1 MKLTLGRLNLN
12 HGCRRKPIGGLRRL
26 RRRLRITGLAL
37 IVAAGVTAAAQSP
50 PLPPFEVLSVKRN
63 SNVGMGKLSGAS
75 LPGQFRIV
83 NIPLHSI
90 LLEAFGVR
98 EDALVGSPTWARGE
112 RFDLMGTFPAEVIR
126 ERDGYRRMLEK
137 ALVERFGLKSHR
149 ETRAVPIYR
158 LIIAR
163 PDRRLGPDL
172 KPSTVDCAQW
182 LAERKPRAGAGTPS
196 RVAPGG
202 RRPACDSLPTR
213 QFIAAGSQPISAL
226 ARSLES
232 ITGRFVVDETGL
244 EGNFD
249 YDLEFTRTL
258 ETGSIPTGVDGKPSI
273 FTALEEQLGLKL
285 ESDRRPM
292 PVVVIDAISRPT
304 PD

>member
-1 MKLTLGRLNLN
+1 M
-12 HGCRRKPIGGLRRL
+12 
-26 RRRLRITGLAL
+26 RITGLAL
-37 IVAAGVTAAAQSP
+37 MVAAVVTTAAAQSP
-50 PLPPFEVLSVKRN
+50 SLPAFEVLSVKRN
-63 SNVGMGKLSGAS
+63 SAVGMGKMSGAS

-98 EDALVGSPTWARGE
+98 EDALVGSPTWARNE
-112 RFDLMGTFPAEVIR
+112 RFDLMGTFPAEVITD
-126 ERDGYRRMLEK
+126 RDGNRRMLEK

-149 ETRAVPIYR
+149 ETRALPIYR
-158 LIIAR
+158 LIMAR
-163 PDRRLGPDL
+163 SDRRLGPDL
-172 KPSTVDCAQW
+172 KPSTVDCARW
-182 LAERKPRAGAGTPS
+182 LAEKKPRAGAGTPS

-244 EGNFD
+244 QGNFD

-258 ETGSIPTGVDGKPSI
+258 ETGSAARDGKPSI
-273 FTALEEQLGLKL
+273 FTALQEQLGLKL

-292 PVVVIDAISRPT
+292 PVVVIDGISRPT

>member
-1 MKLTLGRLNLN
+1 M
-12 HGCRRKPIGGLRRL
+12 
-26 RRRLRITGLAL
+26 RITGLAL
-37 IVAAGVTAAAQSP
+37 IVAAAVTTTAAAQSP
-50 PLPPFEVLSVKRN
+50 PLPPFEALSVKRN
-63 SNVGMGKLSGAS
+63 SDVGMGKMSGAS
-75 LPGQFRIV
+75 FPGQFRIV
-83 NIPLHSI
+83 NIPLHFI

-98 EDALVGSPTWARGE
+98 EHALVGSPTWARDE
-112 RFDLMGTFPAEVIR
+112 RFDLLGTFPAEVIAG
-126 ERDGYRRMLEK
+126 RDGYRRMLEK
-137 ALVERFGLKSHR
+137 ALVERFGLKRHR
-149 ETRAVPIYR
+149 ETRALPIYR
-158 LIIAR
+158 LIMAR
-163 PDRRLGPDL
+163 SDRRLGPDL

-182 LAERKPRAGAGTPS
+182 LAEKKPRAGAGTPS

-213 QFIAAGSQPISAL
+213 QFIAAGTQPISVL

-232 ITGRFVVDETGL
+232 LTGRFVVDETGL

-258 ETGSIPTGVDGKPSI
+258 ETASTPTAGDGKPSI
-273 FTALEEQLGLKL
+273 FTALQEQLGLKL

>member
-1 MKLTLGRLNLN
+1 M
-12 HGCRRKPIGGLRRL
+12 
-26 RRRLRITGLAL
+26 RITGVAL
-37 IVAAGVTAAAQSP
+37 IVAAVVTTAAAQSP
-50 PLPPFEVLSVKRN
+50 SLPAFEVLSVKRN
-63 SNVGMGKLSGAS
+63 NAVGMGKMSGAS

-90 LLEAFGVR
+90 LREAFGVR
-98 EDALVGSPTWARGE
+98 EEALVGSPTWARDE
-112 RFDLMGTFPAEVIR
+112 RFDLVGIFPADVIT

-137 ALVERFGLKSHR
+137 ALVERFGLTSHR
-149 ETRAVPIYR
+149 ETRALPIYR
-158 LIIAR
+158 LIMAR
-163 PDRRLGPDL
+163 SDRRLGPDL

-182 LAERKPRAGAGTPS
+182 LAEKRPRAGAGTPS

-213 QFIAAGSQPISAL
+213 QFIAAGSQPMSVL

-232 ITGRFVVDETGL
+232 LTGRFVVDETGL
-244 EGNFD
+244 AGNFD

-258 ETGSIPTGVDGKPSI
+258 ETGSIPTRDGKPSI
-273 FTALEEQLGLKL
+273 FTALQEQLGLKL
-285 ESDRRPM
+285 ESDRRPL

>member
-1 MKLTLGRLNLN
+1 M
-12 HGCRRKPIGGLRRL
+12 
-26 RRRLRITGLAL
+26 RITGLAL
-37 IVAAGVTAAAQSP
+37 IVVAAITSAAAQSLL
-50 PLPPFEVLSVKRN
+50 LPPFEVLSVKRN
-63 SNVGMGKLSGAS
+63 SGIGMGKMSGAS
-75 LPGQFRIV
+75 LPGQLRIV
-83 NIPLHSI
+83 NIPLHVI
-90 LLEAFGVR
+90 LLEAYGVR
-98 EDALVGSPTWARGE
+98 EDALVGSPTWARDE
-112 RFDLMGTFPAEVIR
+112 RFDLVGTFPPEAIAD
-126 ERDGYRRMLEK
+126 RDGYRRMLEK

-149 ETRAVPIYR
+149 ETRSLPIYR
-158 LIIAR
+158 LIMAR
-163 PDRRLGPDL
+163 SDRRLGPDL

-182 LAERKPRAGAGTPS
+182 LAEKKPRAGAGTPS

-213 QFIAAGSQPISAL
+213 HFIAAGSQPISAL

-232 ITGRFVVDETGL
+232 LTGRFVVDETGL
-244 EGNFD
+244 KGNFD

-258 ETGSIPTGVDGKPSI
+258 ETGSIPTARDGQPSI
-273 FTALEEQLGLKL
+273 FTALQEQLGLKL